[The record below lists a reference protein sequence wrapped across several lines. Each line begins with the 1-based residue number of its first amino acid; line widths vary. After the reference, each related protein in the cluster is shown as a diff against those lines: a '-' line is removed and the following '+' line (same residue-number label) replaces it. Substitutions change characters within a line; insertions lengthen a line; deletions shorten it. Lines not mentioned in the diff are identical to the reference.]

1 MGGRSWLVH
10 VPLLIDH
17 IRDADRLH
25 SPEPELGAAL
35 LDKLH
40 LKPEYQ
46 VTAIS
51 RLRASWPRNELG

>member
-40 LKPEYQ
+40 LKPS
-46 VTAIS
+46 TK
-51 RLRASWPRNELG
+51 